1 MKNFNQFMKVVVKT
15 AVFFSLIF
23 VAAVAKAEPI
33 KIRFSHIVAEDTP
46 KGKMAIRFKKL
57 VAERLGNDKVIVEIY
72 PNTTLF
78 GDNEVVDELLKNTV
92 ELAAPSMSK
101 MKKYTS
107 RLQVLDLPF
116 LFVTPEAA
124 NNFLLGPYG
133 DRLLRLV
140 ESKGLLGLGFLNNG
154 MKQMSLNSPL
164 KMPEDASGK
173 KFRIMN
179 SDVLEA
185 QFNQLEAEPLRKP
198 FKQVFSLLES
208 KAIDGQENT
217 WSNIYSKKFYEHQPY
232 MVESNHGYL
241 GYMVITNKKFWQTIP
256 DDIRLV
262 LDKALEESIAY
273 GNEIALEKSITDK
286 NKILETGKSE
296 IHTMTLDERKAW
308 VDVMKPV
315 WEQYKDEIG
324 SELILAAASAR

>member
-1 MKNFNQFMKVVVKT
+1 MKTFNQLAKIGINIT
-15 AVFFSLIF
+15 LFFSLIF
-23 VAAVAKAEPI
+23 AVTVAKSEPI

-46 KGKMAIRFKKL
+46 KGKMAIRFKQL
-57 VAERLGNDKVIVEIY
+57 VAQRLGNNKAIVEIY

-164 KMPEDASGK
+164 KMPQDASGK

-185 QFNQLEAEPLRKP
+185 QFNQLKAEPLRKP

-208 KAIDGQENT
+208 KQIDGQENT

-241 GYMVITNKKFWQTIP
+241 GYMVITSKKFWQAIP
-256 DDIRLV
+256 GDIRLV